1 MLVKEKPT
9 KRDYTL
15 VYSDY
20 PGNLKEECD
29 HKY

>member
-1 MLVKEKPT
+1 MLVREKPT

-15 VYSDY
+15 VYSNY
-20 PGNLKEECD
+20 PGKLKEEYD